1 MRWVLFTLL
10 FGAKLEASDAWKQV
24 ASTQDGITVRAR
36 IDRSAGQ
43 GETIALGVI
52 RAPIS
57 RVWAVLADVARY
69 QEFMPY
75 MSESRL
81 VRSTAAHVWQ
91 YCRTKTPVV
100 SSRDYTLKFTMTRG
114 RQGAPSF
121 IRFEQDNA
129 AGPRPKAGVVRVRVV
144 EGSWE
149 LTSVD
154 NGRATQAIYRL
165 RTNPGGS
172 VPLWL
177 AHLGNTRAIPD
188 IVRAVRRRAR
198 K

>member
-1 MRWVLFTLL
+1 MTPLLCTFLLAADANAANRW
-10 FGAKLEASDAWKQV
+10 EEV
-24 ASTQDGITVRAR
+24 ARTRDGIRVRAR
-36 IDRSAGQ
+36 IDKARGQ
-43 GETIALGVI
+43 GETLAQGLIK
-52 RAPIS
+52 APLEK
-57 RVWAVLADVARY
+57 VWAVLADVARY

-129 AGPRPKAGVVRVRVV
+129 AGPRAKAGVVRVEVV